1 MPCGKNIVENARCHV
16 KLLLYVASCLCVF
29 CAHPQKQNA
38 AMEGAVDSAMNNKS
52 SSSRM
57 SQKEAR
63 EARRRKILERGS
75 DRLAFITG
83 EIKPIPPTSP
93 SSQSRDFLAPVR
105 TGDSG
110 LKSLSS
116 AEPRSAGQWLLFFFS

>member
-1 MPCGKNIVENARCHV
+1 
-16 KLLLYVASCLCVF
+16 
-29 CAHPQKQNA
+29 
-38 AMEGAVDSAMNNKS
+38 MEGAVDSAVNNKS
-52 SSSRM
+52 SSGSM

-83 EIKPIPPTSP
+83 EIKSIPPTSP
-93 SSQSRDFLAPVR
+93 SSQSRDFPAPVR
-105 TGDSG
+105 TGDTG

-116 AEPRSAGQWLLFFFS
+116 AEPRSAGQWLHLFFFAESMIFGKSLTEMYAFLKHILN

>member
-1 MPCGKNIVENARCHV
+1 
-16 KLLLYVASCLCVF
+16 
-29 CAHPQKQNA
+29 
-38 AMEGAVDSAMNNKS
+38 MEGAVDSAMNNKS
-52 SSSRM
+52 SSGSM

-83 EIKPIPPTSP
+83 EIKSIPPTSP
-93 SSQSRDFLAPVR
+93 SSQSRDFPAPVR
-105 TGDSG
+105 TGDTG

-116 AEPRSAGQWLLFFFS
+116 AEPRSAGLWLHPFLFAESLIFGKSLTYVRFFKAYVELDS

>member
-1 MPCGKNIVENARCHV
+1 ML
-16 KLLLYVASCLCVF
+16 KLLLYVLSCLCVF
-29 CAHPQKQNA
+29 CAHPQQQNA

-83 EIKPIPPTSP
+83 EIKSVPPTSP
-93 SSQSRDFLAPVR
+93 SSQSRDFPAPVR
-105 TGDSG
+105 TGDTG

-116 AEPRSAGQWLLFFFS
+116 AEPRSAGQWLHLFFFG